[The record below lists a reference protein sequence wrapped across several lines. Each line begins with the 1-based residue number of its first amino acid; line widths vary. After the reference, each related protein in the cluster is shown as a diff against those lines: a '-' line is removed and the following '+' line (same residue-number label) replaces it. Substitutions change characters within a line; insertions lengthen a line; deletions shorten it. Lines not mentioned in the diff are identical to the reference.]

1 MALSEGISPQS
12 EIWKNTMRQQCT
24 VYSYS
29 GADPTGQPQYG
40 EGVQTICRLAIR
52 TKRTVTDQ
60 GDYITN
66 SSVTVVLPADC
77 SVQAYDKIDLPAP
90 YQEGA
95 VIGEVITGTDFYGNV
110 THKVVRIA

>member
-1 MALSEGISPQS
+1 MALTEGISPSS
-12 EIWKNTMRQQCT
+12 EIWANTMRQQCT
-24 VYSYS
+24 VYSYT
-29 GADPTGQPQYG
+29 GANATGQPQYG
-40 EGVQTICRLAIR
+40 EGVTTKCRLAIR

-77 SVQAYDKIDLPAP
+77 PVQAYDKIDLPAP

-95 VIGEVITGTDFYGNV
+95 VISEVITGTDFLGLI
-110 THKVVRIA
+110 THKVVRIT